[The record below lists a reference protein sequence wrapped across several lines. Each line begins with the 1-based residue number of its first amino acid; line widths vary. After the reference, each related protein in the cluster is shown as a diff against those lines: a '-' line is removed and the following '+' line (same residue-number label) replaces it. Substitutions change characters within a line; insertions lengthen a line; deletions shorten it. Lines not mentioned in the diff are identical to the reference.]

1 MCHSEYWN
9 PRYETMS
16 RDELVALQSQRLSS
30 QLHRAY
36 EKNEYF
42 RKKLDAHGVHPD
54 DVRTIEDLPKLPFM
68 TKDDFRQNYP
78 LGMCLSPREEL
89 REFHMSSGSTGTPVS
104 EPKIPTLRSGKSTFS
119 SSATSMILAMYETT
133 HPIPLPDSPPHLGFC
148 VVCTYDR
155 WIAHGWL
162 RREGSA
168 ERLCLL
174 AGSCRLP

>member
-16 RDELVALQSQRLSS
+16 RDELVALQNQRLSS

-89 REFHMSSGSTGTPVS
+89 REFHMS
-104 EPKIPTLRSGKSTFS
+104 
-119 SSATSMILAMYETT
+119 
-133 HPIPLPDSPPHLGFC
+133 
-148 VVCTYDR
+148 
-155 WIAHGWL
+155 
-162 RREGSA
+162 
-168 ERLCLL
+168 
-174 AGSCRLP
+174 

>member
-16 RDELVALQSQRLSS
+16 RDELVALQNQRLSS

-78 LGMCLSPREEL
+78 LGMCLTIDLTAHQPSLVRGVTVGDSMPGVTLHASLSRSE
-89 REFHMSSGSTGTPVS
+89 GT
-104 EPKIPTLRSGKSTFS
+104 L
-119 SSATSMILAMYETT
+119 
-133 HPIPLPDSPPHLGFC
+133 
-148 VVCTYDR
+148 
-155 WIAHGWL
+155 
-162 RREGSA
+162 
-168 ERLCLL
+168 
-174 AGSCRLP
+174 